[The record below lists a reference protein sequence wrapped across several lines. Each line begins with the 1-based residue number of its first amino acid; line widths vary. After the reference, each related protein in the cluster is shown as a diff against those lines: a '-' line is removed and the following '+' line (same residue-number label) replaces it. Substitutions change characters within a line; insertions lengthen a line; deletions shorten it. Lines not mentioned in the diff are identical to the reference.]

1 MRRMRYA
8 PLAVLLLATGCGEK
22 VNVSVNCITTAAP
35 AVECDVTQ
43 TKGKSEVEVCWD
55 FKATCANGAVVTA
68 TRTCQKVKDGG
79 TVKATIPGDKLVG
92 VDKCAGDK
100 PPVAVIENMTL
111 DGKKSE

>member
-1 MRRMRYA
+1 MK
-8 PLAVLLLATGCGEK
+8 LAAALALLLFAGCGEK

-35 AVECDVTQ
+35 AVECTVEQ

-68 TRTCQKVKDGG
+68 ERTCQRVKDGG
-79 TVKATIPGDKLVG
+79 TMKTTIPADKLDG

-100 PPVAVIENMTL
+100 PPVAVMDNMTI
-111 DGKKSE
+111 DGKKPE